1 MTMLQS
7 WNIDIDMLQPWST
20 PVMKTKLR
28 SDVLQTMTELSD
40 QVLTDKNAVN
50 WGPNLAGQIAI
61 EPLID
66 HNILDDKTMD
76 YFKEMVCEF
85 VIRCKCQMSPPISD
99 KIRQEKISVEMVRL
113 WAISQKPNE
122 YNPVHFHKNCNI
134 SSVMYIK
141 IPKMLPSRKKHR
153 SDDGAIVFLGN
164 SSRETELSTPS
175 AEIPPQVGDFFIFGA
190 NQQHAVYPFRCAKG
204 EKNIERRSISFNA
217 IFKGQEE

>member
-1 MTMLQS
+1 MT
-7 WNIDIDMLQPWST
+7 WDIDIDMLQPWST

-40 QVLTDKNAVN
+40 QVLADKNEKSL
-50 WGPNLAGQIAI
+50 GPLLAGQIAT

-66 HNILDDKTMD
+66 HNILDGKTMD
-76 YFKEMVCEF
+76 YFKGMVREF
-85 VIRCKCQMSPPISD
+85 VIRCKCQMSPPKTD
-99 KIRQEKISVEMVRL
+99 EIRQEKISVEMVRL

-164 SSRETELSTPS
+164 CSRETELATPS
-175 AEIPPQVGDFFIFGA
+175 AEVPPQVGDFFIFGA

-217 IFKGQEE
+217 NFRGQGK